1 MIILMMII
9 ETRLPLG
16 LSGEESTCGAGDTG
30 SIPGSGRSPGGG
42 NGSPLQHSCLEN
54 PMAGEAWRTTV
65 RMVTKSDTTEG
76 LSTWWPL
83 KQGRARVVLKW
94 KWKCSS
100 LSRARLFVTLCIV
113 VWQPPLSLGFSR
125 QEYWGGLLCPPPGDL
140 PNPGIEPRSP
150 TLQADS
156 LPSEPPGKAKDNLNG
171 HLT

>member
-65 RMVTKSDTTEG
+65 RMVTKSDTTEW

-100 LSRARLFVTLCIV
+100 LSRARLFATPWTGAPGKNAGVGCH
-113 VWQPPLSLGFSR
+113 F
-125 QEYWGGLLCPPPGDL
+125 LLQGIFPTQGS
-140 PNPGIEPRSP
+140 NPGLPHCRQI
-150 TLQADS
+150 LYS
-156 LPSEPPGKAKDNLNG
+156 LSYPKNDQ
-171 HLT
+171 